1 MAFIYLSHHNKLFI
15 GIEVQI
21 QDKLTFLKKQGILLF
36 FAVLIIRKQGILL
49 FFAVLIIRKFTI
61 WTKNDTSNMRG
72 LARF

>member
-15 GIEVQI
+15 GIAVQI

-36 FAVLIIRKQGILL
+36 FAVLIIRK
-49 FFAVLIIRKFTI
+49 FTL
-61 WTKNDTSNMRG
+61 WTKNDTNNMRG